1 MTRCEACRWMQDGRC
16 VEEDLG
22 GTVGW
27 YRKGGTTQRTAAG
40 VTIEERC
47 QRFAPAT
54 PGMEVIAD
62 APASRH

>member
-16 VEEDLG
+16 LQTDLG
-22 GTVGW
+22 LTPGW
-27 YRKGGTTQRTAAG
+27 PKSGGTILRTAAG